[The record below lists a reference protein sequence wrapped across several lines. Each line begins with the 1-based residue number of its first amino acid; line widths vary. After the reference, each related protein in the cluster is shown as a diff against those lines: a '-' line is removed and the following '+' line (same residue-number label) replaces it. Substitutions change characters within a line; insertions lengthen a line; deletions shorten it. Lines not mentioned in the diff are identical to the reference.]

1 MAGIYLDPWVGDEWQ
16 HGSATKWKLTERAN
30 CPILTYPD
38 KQTKDL
44 YLCHEL
50 NLDLLVEL
58 GNRGLWPHLPMCTSG
73 PNMLCF
79 WHKKDTDR
87 THCL

>member
-16 HGSATKWKLTERAN
+16 HGSATKWKLTRAN
-30 CPILTYPD
+30 CLILTYPD

-58 GNRGLWPHLPMCTSG
+58 GNRDLWPHLPCARRARIWSASG
-73 PNMLCF
+73 T
-79 WHKKDTDR
+79 KKTR
-87 THCL
+87 TGHTAF

>member
-1 MAGIYLDPWVGDEWQ
+1 METYR
-16 HGSATKWKLTERAN
+16 TCKL
-30 CPILTYPD
+30 PHPYPD

-44 YLCHEL
+44 YLCNEL

-58 GNRGLWPHLPMCTSG
+58 GNRGLWPHLPICTSG
-73 PNMLCF
+73 PNMVCF

-87 THCL
+87 THCLLDV